1 MNNFTI
7 KKITNEGKEIEHQKI
22 EISGFNSKEIKAI
35 KIISTSKM
43 KEFYDGLYSQYDFFL
58 EVYYDDS
65 SFKFITCK
73 CLSITDNGNGLY
85 HYEFHL

>member
-22 EISGFNSKEIKAI
+22 EIFGFNSKEIKAI

-43 KEFYDGLYSQYDFFL
+43 KEFYDGLYSQYDFF
-58 EVYYDDS
+58 
-65 SFKFITCK
+65 
-73 CLSITDNGNGLY
+73 
-85 HYEFHL
+85 